1 MALSHAHIHTH
12 SLTLSLST
20 THTSISHTV
29 ALSLSFAQSSAFPI
43 SLFSLI
49 RARTRTRAKSL
60 FHQKVGGLSR
70 AERPI
75 EFFFL
80 STRENEP
87 KKTFIPGNSIFV
99 ILQFFLFSSTLN
111 KSATSSRIFKWLTSE
126 KDPKLL
132 PL

>member
-29 ALSLSFAQSSAFPI
+29 ALSLSFAFPI

-87 KKTFIPGNSIFV
+87 KKTFISGNSIFV
-99 ILQFFLFSSTLN
+99 ILQLFLFSSTLN
-111 KSATSSRIFKWLTSE
+111 KSATSSWIFKWLTSE